1 MMAGSPA
8 AARLATAIRAGR
20 GRFPV
25 FAGAHAASA
34 PNDAKTTLTGAP
46 SPSRASITLISTCSS
61 SFTADARAAFASSPC
76 SGGTGSSSVPLMSV
90 R

>member
-1 MMAGSPA
+1 
-8 AARLATAIRAGR
+8 LAIAIRAGS
-20 GRFPV
+20 GRLPV
-25 FAGAHAASA
+25 LAGAHAASA
-34 PNDAKTTLTGAP
+34 PTEPNTTLTGDP

-61 SFTADARAAFASSPC
+61 SLTAAASASLASSPC